1 MHADLDS
8 FLFYSILFR
17 PSGEHVQ
24 AADMGRVM
32 GTLMS
37 DQIFAGVAYSGLV
50 TNPLFSIRFFAINL
64 CVLTLIYGEIP
75 NPLFTAVCGS

>member
-1 MHADLDS
+1 MRAGGRHIDKIRRHRSQVTQLGPVHADLDS
-8 FLFYSILFR
+8 FSFHSFFFR

-50 TNPLFSIRFFAINL
+50 TNPLFSI
-64 CVLTLIYGEIP
+64 
-75 NPLFTAVCGS
+75 